1 MTGRNGMFVTGAV
14 VAGLVAAAA
23 SAGAQAPGGP
33 VPREGFSVERLV
45 QELSSFLPEE
55 YARLRA
61 APGGQGQQG
70 AQPQAGLPQAGQR
83 PGGLELPRFKRDPGL
98 MLTARQVDAL
108 LPVLF
113 DLQKT
118 PFPTPSQAK
127 KVTATVDATLTKQQK
142 DASGPVREGAGQG
155 DRGAVEA
162 GPARERH
169 AAAGRAGTGAGR
181 PGSVGRPR
189 STGAAAGPGRPA
201 TADARHVHRERAG
214 IPQGTAVGAGRR
226 TS

>member
-1 MTGRNGMFVTGAV
+1 MTRRNRMFVAVAV

-23 SAGAQAPGGP
+23 PAGAQAPGGP
-33 VPREGFSVERLV
+33 APREGFSVERLL
-45 QELSSFLPEE
+45 QELSSFLPVE

-61 APGGQGQQG
+61 ASGGQGQGQPG

-83 PGGLELPRFKRDPGL
+83 PGGIDLPRFKRDPGL

-127 KVTATVDATLTKQQK
+127 KVTATVDATLTMLPRV
-142 DASGPVREGAGQG
+142 ASRCGIAS
-155 DRGAVEA
+155 
-162 GPARERH
+162 RH
-169 AAAGRAGTGAGR
+169 IRNV
-181 PGSVGRPR
+181 P
-189 STGAAAGPGRPA
+189 
-201 TADARHVHRERAG
+201 
-214 IPQGTAVGAGRR
+214 
-226 TS
+226 